1 MSETKKVIKMKEAQ
15 NNKESYTT
23 VYVVQYSNSIVQNSI
38 VQYIQYIQYSIVLY
52 IIVQYSLVQYLILQ
66 YIQ

>member
-1 MSETKKVIKMKEAQ
+1 MSETKKVIKMEEAQ

-38 VQYIQYIQYSIVLY
+38 VQYIQ
-52 IIVQYSLVQYLILQ
+52 
-66 YIQ
+66 